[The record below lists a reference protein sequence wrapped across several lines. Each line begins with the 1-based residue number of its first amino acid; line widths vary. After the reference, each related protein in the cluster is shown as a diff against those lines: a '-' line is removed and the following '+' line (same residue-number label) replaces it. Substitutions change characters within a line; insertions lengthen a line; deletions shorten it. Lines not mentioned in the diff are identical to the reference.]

1 MTSCKL
7 VDTPISTFKVNILL
21 DPLFSDPT
29 WFRQIV
35 STLQYLTF
43 TRLDICFV
51 VNRVCQFMQAPT
63 DSHWDAVKRI
73 LRYLRGTVICGLHIT
88 HSSSFA
94 LHGFT
99 NANWADST
107 DDRKS
112 TVGYLVFSWS
122 NTSFMEI
129 RQEYKALAGGTA
141 EVIWLQY
148 LLRDLQILS
157 NSALTI

>member
-1 MTSCKL
+1 MH
-7 VDTPISTFKVNILL
+7 
-21 DPLFSDPT
+21 
-29 WFRQIV
+29 
-35 STLQYLTF
+35 
-43 TRLDICFV
+43 
-51 VNRVCQFMQAPT
+51 APT

-73 LRYLRGTVICGLHIT
+73 LRYLRGTVIYGLHIT

-107 DDRKS
+107 DDHKS